1 MLARVLHQKVN
12 ENLNK
17 QRIKAGNDKS
27 RGESASQMGQLERAF
42 KRELDSM
49 ENQKACLGGA
59 KLEAQLGKTIDIMKE
74 VEKVEKIYKRM
85 KAKLAA
91 LIEQEKGWQKSAF
104 VDEYFWKR
112 SLNHAPPHIL

>member
-17 QRIKAGNDKS
+17 QRVEA
-27 RGESASQMGQLERAF
+27 GESASQMGQLERAF
-42 KRELDSM
+42 KQELDSV
-49 ENQKACLGGA
+49 ENEKACLGGA

-91 LIEQEKGWQKSAF
+91 LIEQEKGLQESSVVEK
-104 VDEYFWKR
+104 YFWKR
-112 SLNHAPPHIL
+112 NLNHSPSHIP